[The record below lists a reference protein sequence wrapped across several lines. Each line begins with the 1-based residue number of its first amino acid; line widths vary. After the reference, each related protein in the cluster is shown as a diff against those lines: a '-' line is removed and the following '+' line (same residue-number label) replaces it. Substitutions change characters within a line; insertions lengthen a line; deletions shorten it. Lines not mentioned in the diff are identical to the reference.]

1 LQVWKCSSLEAGY
14 KKREDATGAGLGQS
28 ADHPRQMSYD
38 LRRLRLHGLIEG
50 IASTQRCELT
60 ALGRRTAL
68 FYSRAFNRVVLAYP
82 KYPIPTPPDSFN
94 LTAAFHHLE
103 VQLTN

>member
-1 LQVWKCSSLEAGY
+1 
-14 KKREDATGAGLGQS
+14 
-28 ADHPRQMSYD
+28 MSYD

-82 KYPIPTPPDSFN
+82 KYPIPTSPR
-94 LTAAFHHLE
+94 TASISPLHSIISKFS
-103 VQLTN
+103 